1 MNKFALVNPSTNII
15 ETVSV
20 ADDSWSAE
28 NWIKVTGNRKAV
40 KGGTYVDGVFI
51 LPKPYPSWSL
61 DSNKDWQAPVTKPT
75 LTSEEDAAEKYYE
88 WNESSTS
95 WVIDPYEGHHS

>member
-28 NWIKVTGNRKAV
+28 NWIKVTGDRKAV

-75 LTSEEDAAEKYYE
+75 LTSEEEAAEK
-88 WNESSTS
+88 ESHLS
-95 WVIDPYEGHHS
+95 